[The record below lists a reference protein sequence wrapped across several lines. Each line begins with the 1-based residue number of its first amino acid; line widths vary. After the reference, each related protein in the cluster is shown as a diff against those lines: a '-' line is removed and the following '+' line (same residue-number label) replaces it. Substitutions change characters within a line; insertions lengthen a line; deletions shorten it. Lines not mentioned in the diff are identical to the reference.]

1 MTRYKITIEYDGTNL
16 LGWQKQQEGLSV
28 QSCLETALQAFTNQ
42 QIDIYAAG
50 RTDAGVHALAQVA
63 HFDLDTKMELFQI
76 REAFNAHLRDRQ
88 YPVSVVDVETVPDDF
103 HARFSAIGRGY
114 IYRILNRR
122 ARTVL
127 LENRVWHVPFPLDV
141 EKMRQGAKYLL
152 GHHDFSAFRGAG
164 CQALSPI
171 KTLDKLDIIVNGDEI
186 DFIVEAR
193 SFLYHQVRNMVG
205 TLKMVG
211 DGKLQPEDIQKILE
225 SKQRREAG
233 VTAPA
238 SGLYLSKVMYP

>member
-16 LGWQKQQEGLSV
+16 LGWQKQQEGPSV
-28 QSCLETALQAFTNQ
+28 QEHLEQALFGFSRQ
-42 QIDIYAAG
+42 QIEVFAAG
-50 RTDAGVHALAQVA
+50 RTDAGVHATAQVA
-63 HFDLDTKMELFQI
+63 HFDLDTNMELFRL
-76 REAFNAHLRDRQ
+76 REAFNAHLRDNNA
-88 YPVSVVDVETVPDDF
+88 PVSVLEIEATDDDF
-103 HARFSAIGRGY
+103 HARFKAKGRGY
-114 IYRILNRR
+114 IYKILNRR
-122 ARTVL
+122 ARPVL
-127 LENRVWHVPFPLDV
+127 QENRVWWVPFPLNV
-141 EKMRQGAKYLL
+141 EAMKEGAKYLL

-171 KTLDKLDIIVNGDEI
+171 KTLDKLDIVVNGDEI

-211 DGKLQPEDIQKILE
+211 DGHLKPEDIKTILE
-225 SKQRREAG
+225 SKKRSQAG

-238 SGLYLSKVMYP
+238 AGLYLNKVVY

>member
-28 QSCLETALQAFTNQ
+28 QSCLETALTAFTHQN
-42 QIDIYAAG
+42 IDIFAAG
-50 RTDAGVHALAQVA
+50 RTDAGVHALGQVA
-63 HFDLDTKMELFQI
+63 HFDLETHMALFQI

-88 YPVSVVDVETVPDDF
+88 FPVSVIEIEQAPDNF
-103 HARFSAIGRGY
+103 HARFSAKGRGY

-127 LENRVWHVPFPLDV
+127 LENRVWHVPFPLDIP
-141 EKMRQGAKYLL
+141 KMCEGAAYLL

-164 CQALSPI
+164 CQALSPE
-171 KTLDKLDIIVNGDEI
+171 KTLDKLDIITNGDEI

-211 DGKLQPEDIQKILE
+211 DGHLKPEDVKTILE
-225 SKQRREAG
+225 SRLRREAG

-238 SGLYLSKVMYP
+238 CGLYLNKVIY

>member
-1 MTRYKITIEYDGTNL
+1 MNVLLWLAYKGTNYAGFQVQPNAPTVCSTL
-16 LGWQKQQEGLSV
+16 QDAMQAVLGCRPDVKGCS
-28 QSCLETALQAFTNQ
+28 
-42 QIDIYAAG
+42 
-50 RTDAGVHALAQVA
+50 RTDAGVHALGQAA
-63 HFDLDTKMELFQI
+63 HFETISRIPPEKYAYALNTMLPADI
-76 REAFNAHLRDRQ
+76 RIRKSEA
-88 YPVSVVDVETVPDDF
+88 VGDDF
-103 HARFSAIGRGY
+103 HARFSAKGRGY

-127 LENRVWHVPFPLDV
+127 LENRVWHVGFPLDV
-141 EKMRQGAKYLL
+141 DLMRQGAKHLL

-171 KTLDKLDIIVNGDEI
+171 KTLDKLDIVVNGDEI

-211 DGKLQPEDIQKILE
+211 DKHLTPNDVKTILE
-225 SKQRREAG
+225 GKCRAQAG

-238 SGLYLSKVMYP
+238 CGLYLSKIVY